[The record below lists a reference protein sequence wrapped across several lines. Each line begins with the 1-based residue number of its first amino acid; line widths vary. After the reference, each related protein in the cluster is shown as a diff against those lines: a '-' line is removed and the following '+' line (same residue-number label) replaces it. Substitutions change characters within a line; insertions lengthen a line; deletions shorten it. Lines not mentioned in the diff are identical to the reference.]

1 MLLLRLFLLN
11 DLLYEGLEEGVLRAR
26 FHAFDFASIIFN
38 TNNALTPF
46 AQLIALIVL
55 EDILRWAQT

>member
-11 DLLYEGLEEGVLRAR
+11 DLLDEGLEEGVLRAR
-26 FHAFDFASIIFN
+26 FHAFDFGSIIFN
-38 TNNALTPF
+38 TNALTPF